1 MKAEAEIEVMK
12 PEAILIT
19 TPTHREVIH
28 SGSHSCC
35 VMRPRLVPVPTI
47 VAGAAE
53 GSLLCFLLSEAW

>member
-12 PEAILIT
+12 PEAIIIT

-35 VMRPRLVPVPTI
+35 VMGPRSVPVPAI

-53 GSLLCFLLSEAW
+53 GSLPCFLLSDAW